1 MIIYFISLTIGF
13 DNRVIGGLFE
23 NTWIQTSYGAP
34 LTLFGVFTAP
44 LETVLHGGAE
54 FSGPYWVISRM
65 FYSSIAIFF
74 CHYLINKFKKARIF
88 FILLTIFLANEFFLF
103 VGCGCAAGMLVQ
115 QYEDKVGN
123 LAQSKGVAL
132 SIVVASMVLVG
143 GGHRALL
150 ETMSSFF
157 TLPAFYQ

>member
-74 CHYLINKFKKARIF
+74 CHSLINKFKKARIF